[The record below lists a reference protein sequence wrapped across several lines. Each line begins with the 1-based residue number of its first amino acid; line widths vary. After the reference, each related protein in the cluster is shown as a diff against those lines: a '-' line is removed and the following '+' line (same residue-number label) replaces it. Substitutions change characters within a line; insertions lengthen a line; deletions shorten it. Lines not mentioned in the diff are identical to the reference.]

1 MPDFDYALSPVE
13 VSPDLCAVHREAWS
27 RIASPG
33 SWWSGAQR
41 VEAARLA
48 RVARAGRNE
57 PPWHRETPV
66 SDPDLLPERAV
77 NLICR
82 VAVDVHILDRV
93 WAEAAVAELGDA
105 AYVEL
110 CAVAVCVIAVD
121 AFAEALGV
129 EAEPLPEAKPGEP
142 DGVRPEGMVDA
153 GAFVPMADNAAGPNV
168 GRALSLAPAD
178 NAMFFGLVGSMYAL
192 SNFTELVWEEGPL
205 SRPQVE
211 LVAARVSA
219 INECFY

>member
-1 MPDFDYALSPVE
+1 MPTFDYALSPVE
-13 VSPDLCAVHREAWS
+13 VPAEISATHRAAWS

-33 SWWSGAQR
+33 SWWTAPQR

-48 RVARAGRNE
+48 RIARAGRNL
-57 PPWHRETPV
+57 PPWQREAPA
-66 SDPDLLPERAV
+66 SDPGLLPDRAV
-77 NLICR
+77 DLICR
-82 VAVDVHILDRV
+82 VAVDVHALNEE
-93 WAEAAVAELGDA
+93 WAREASAELGDA

-129 EAEPLPEAKPGEP
+129 EAEPLPEAQPGEP
-142 DGVRPEGMVDA
+142 DHLRPEGMVDA

-192 SNFTELVWEEGPL
+192 SNFAELVWEQGPL

-219 INECFY
+219 VNECFY

>member
-1 MPDFDYALSPVE
+1 MPSFDYALSPVE
-13 VSPDLCAVHREAWS
+13 VSPEICAAHRAAWS

-33 SWWSGAQR
+33 SWWTGAQR

-48 RVARAGRNE
+48 RVARAGRND
-57 PPWHRETPV
+57 PPWQREAPA
-66 SDPDLLPERAV
+66 SDLLPERAV
-77 NLICR
+77 DLIGR
-82 VAVDVHILDRV
+82 VAVDVHALNKD
-93 WAEAAVAELGDA
+93 WAREASAELGDA

-129 EAEPLPEAKPGEP
+129 DAEPLPEAKSGEP

-153 GAFVPMADNAAGPNV
+153 GAFVPMSDNAAGPNV

-192 SNFTELVWEEGPL
+192 SNFTELVWEDGPL